1 MPPSR
6 RQASKVP
13 RPPCRSTPSWK
24 PQWPKP
30 TPNRRRLNNGNRQL
44 QRHQPVPHHRSGDGT
59 VRRRQRAHDP
69 VAHGRNA
76 LRHRDRELI
85 PIQAEWSIPQLQE
98 NLAVA
103 LEGSGPALTTATLRV
118 KQVPNEIALV
128 VSTSGTTGAPKA
140 VAISSAAL
148 IASTNASHKYL
159 GATPGDSWS
168 LLLPTTHIAGL
179 NVLIRATALGSR
191 VIDNRNN
198 DNYIDADF
206 VSIVP
211 TQLYKALT
219 SDAKL
224 LEHLTAAEAVLVGG
238 AALSEKM
245 KKEAASKH
253 VKIITTYGMTEM
265 SGGCVYNQKPLGGVE
280 VKISNQGLIQLSGP
294 MIASGYLN
302 DDGKISDEF
311 KSGWFESSDLG
322 EFNNGVLRIL
332 GRSDEVIISG
342 GEKISLVEVEEL
354 IKTILPGV
362 EVITFAMADDKW
374 GDKLCLASTS
384 VINQDELRIKMGN
397 LATPKELFVFES
409 IPKTSIGKPDRRLA
423 AQIASKMRIK

>member
-1 MPPSR
+1 MGE
-6 RQASKVP
+6 KE
-13 RPPCRSTPSWK
+13 
-24 PQWPKP
+24 
-30 TPNRRRLNNGNRQL
+30 L
-44 QRHQPVPHHRSGDGT
+44 
-59 VRRRQRAHDP
+59 
-69 VAHGRNA
+69 
-76 LRHRDRELI
+76 RELI

-103 LEGSGPALTTATLRV
+103 LEGSGPALTTATSRV

-128 VSTSGTTGAPKA
+128 VSTSGSTGAPKA

-191 VIDNRNN
+191 VIDNRNK
-198 DNYIDADF
+198 DNYVDADF

-238 AALSEKM
+238 ASLSEKM

-265 SGGCVYNQKPLGGVE
+265 SGGCVYNQKPLDGVG

-294 MIASGYLN
+294 MVASGYLT
-302 DDGKISDEF
+302 DDGEISDEF

-322 EFNNGVLRIL
+322 EFNNGVLKIL

-342 GEKISLVEVEEL
+342 GEKISLIDVEEM

-362 EVITFAMADDKW
+362 EFIAFAIADDKW

-384 VINQDELRIKMGN
+384 VIDQDELRIKMGN

-409 IPKTSIGKPDRRLA
+409 IPKTLIGKPDRKLA

>member
-1 MPPSR
+1 MGE
-6 RQASKVP
+6 KE
-13 RPPCRSTPSWK
+13 
-24 PQWPKP
+24 
-30 TPNRRRLNNGNRQL
+30 L
-44 QRHQPVPHHRSGDGT
+44 
-59 VRRRQRAHDP
+59 
-69 VAHGRNA
+69 
-76 LRHRDRELI
+76 RELI

-103 LEGSGPALTTATLRV
+103 LEGSGPALTTATSRV

-128 VSTSGTTGAPKA
+128 VSTSGSTGAPKA

-238 AALSEKM
+238 AALSEKI

-265 SGGCVYNQKPLGGVE
+265 SGGCVYNQKPLDGVE
-280 VKISNQGLIQLSGP
+280 VKISNQGLIRLSGP

-322 EFNNGVLRIL
+322 EFKNGVLRIL

-342 GEKISLVEVEEL
+342 GEKISLVEVEEM